1 MKKLFI
7 ELTSSPTGCE
17 HSSRTRRYGQMKKKK
32 NEFYERLKQGL
43 EEAILH
49 ARGEI
54 TLRTIENEMPDP
66 PPIVKAKD
74 VLKLRQRCKMSQS
87 VFARVLNVSLK
98 TVQSW
103 EQGER
108 KPSHASLRLLQILAA
123 KPEDVCRIAGIR
135 VAVA

>member
-1 MKKLFI
+1 
-7 ELTSSPTGCE
+7 
-17 HSSRTRRYGQMKKKK
+17 MKKKK

-54 TLRTIENEMPDP
+54 TLRTIEIEIPDP
-66 PPIVKAKD
+66 PPAVHAKD
-74 VLKLRQRCKMSQS
+74 VLKLRQRCKMSQG
-87 VFARVLNVSLK
+87 VFAAVLNVSVK

-108 KPSHASLRLLQILAA
+108 KPSHASLRLLQLMAE
-123 KPEDVCRIAGIR
+123 KPQEVCQVAGIR
-135 VAVA
+135 ADVA